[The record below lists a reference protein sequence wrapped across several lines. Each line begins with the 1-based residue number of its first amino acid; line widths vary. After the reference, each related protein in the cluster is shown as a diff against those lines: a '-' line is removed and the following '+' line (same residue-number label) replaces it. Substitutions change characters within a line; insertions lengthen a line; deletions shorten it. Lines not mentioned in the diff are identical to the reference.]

1 MPVVINEIVFKGEIS
16 PPSAPGGG
24 RDRAPRSENTAAD
37 KRALIEECVERVVRL
52 LEREKE
58 R

>member
-1 MPVVINEIVFKGEIS
+1 MPIVINEIVFKGEIS
-16 PPSAPGGG
+16 QPTAPGEGP
-24 RDRAPRSENTAAD
+24 DRARRPANAAE

>member
-16 PPSAPGGG
+16 PPTAPGEE
-24 RDRAPRSENTAAD
+24 RNRAPRSANAVER
-37 KRALIEECVERVVRL
+37 RALIEECVERVLRL